1 MSARRGELALEEA
14 KAADQDA
21 SRHGDESRHHSAVT
35 ARAEEVPDAGEE
47 LRIEGTAIGSP
58 EVLTEG
64 AGARLADIAKALRA
78 DVDEITRL
86 CAHLAA
92 ALPAPVV
99 RHVAL
104 AKQ

>member
-1 MSARRGELALEEA
+1 MRRRPRTRTPVATATNQGIIA
-14 KAADQDA
+14 
-21 SRHGDESRHHSAVT
+21 AVT

-64 AGARLADIAKALRA
+64 AGPRLATSPRRSAPTWTRF
-78 DVDEITRL
+78 TRL